1 MGFGFR
7 VFGLAR
13 TFGLIV
19 ISVSASWLD
28 ELSQAIGFGGLF
40 TLTLFLESL
49 SQPRTTYFMN
59 MLESVEEIVLATVL
73 AIGMWATGL
82 RFALGHC
89 ASRGYRTAVFHTR
102 RALQPQCSGCL
113 GGQRSSTRSGST
125 SFSACTPRPCCSSLW
140 FT

>member
-1 MGFGFR
+1 MLFVVLHINWIRCRGQDSAMGFGFR

-73 AIGMWATGL
+73 AIGMWATG
-82 RFALGHC
+82 
-89 ASRGYRTAVFHTR
+89 
-102 RALQPQCSGCL
+102 
-113 GGQRSSTRSGST
+113 
-125 SFSACTPRPCCSSLW
+125 
-140 FT
+140 